1 MGGENCGACGCGERT
16 ALHDELLRERA
27 CAEDLHDRRA
37 TLLPAHETPQ
47 EERGRRDRLA
57 DGIRRFERDEIHCR
71 DCDAVCSNGAGT
83 ILTVTAPLREL
94 LDEVANFRT
103 NLVSGARG
111 LPLAATAGGL
121 TAFAAAAD
129 WRVLFIF
136 GARRK

>member
-1 MGGENCGACGCGERT
+1 M
-16 ALHDELLRERA
+16 LRERA

-111 LPLAATAGGL
+111 LPLAAAAGGL